1 MNHIPLTV
9 IVENVFDMI
18 DYFSTVATGDGLSPL
33 LVAMGGLLIVVPVVV
48 FAVLVLGA
56 VADLVTPE

>member
-1 MNHIPLTV
+1 M
-9 IVENVFDMI
+9 ENVFDMI
-18 DYFSTVATGDGLSPL
+18 DYFSTIATGDGLSPL
-33 LVAMGGLLIVVPVVV
+33 LVAMGGLFIVVPVVV